1 MQTTFTECA
10 TTGKK
15 ILLPQKACK
24 GPNAKT
30 YFTMQYRA
38 RKQLTLVCLISRGC
52 GGDTD
57 WENIDSAL
65 CKTEEDRTSHIAM
78 QN

>member
-1 MQTTFTECA
+1 
-10 TTGKK
+10 
-15 ILLPQKACK
+15 
-24 GPNAKT
+24 
-30 YFTMQYRA
+30 MQYRA